1 MVRVGKRADLVL
13 VNGNPLERIAAISDL
28 RAVILE
34 GVPLVRIP
42 LTAEGEDAD
51 VARL

>member
-42 LTAEGEDAD
+42 VTAAGEGGPAT
-51 VARL
+51 RL

>member
-1 MVRVGKRADLVL
+1 VVRVGKRADLVL

-28 RAVILE
+28 RAVILN

-42 LTAEGEDAD
+42 VTPAGTDD
-51 VARL
+51 SVARL